1 MHSHICYMF
10 FVYLIRDSLYRRF
23 SPDVYLFYHLC
34 QFLVWRMVSEESYES
49 RFPLKKMRTAEFLF
63 VFRGQVR
70 DPQFRSTEFVVSYD
84 P

>member
-1 MHSHICYMF
+1 
-10 FVYLIRDSLYRRF
+10 
-23 SPDVYLFYHLC
+23 
-34 QFLVWRMVSEESYES
+34 MVSEESYES